1 MALSEPVSVSLVVAD
16 IFDSLGVQYLVG
28 GSVASSLLGLPRTTL
43 DADLVADLTLA
54 QVRPFV
60 VALGDEFYADEDAIR
75 EAVRRR
81 ASFNVIHLATAFK
94 VVVFILRSDPYARM
108 EMSRRMFIRVAD
120 QPPRDLAVATAED
133 TILQKL
139 RRFERGGGVSDRQ
152 WNDVLGLIKTRGAGL
167 DREYLAIWAAD
178 LGIVGLLQA
187 ALAGRPAPKEQT

>member
-1 MALSEPVSVSLVVAD
+1 M
-16 IFDSLGVQYLVG
+16 
-28 GSVASSLLGLPRTTL
+28 
-43 DADLVADLTLA
+43 
-54 QVRPFV
+54 
-60 VALGDEFYADEDAIR
+60 
-75 EAVRRR
+75 RRR
-81 ASFNVIHLATAFK
+81 ASFNVIHFATAFK
-94 VVVFILRSDPYARM
+94 VDVFILRSDPYARM

-139 RRFERGGGVSDRQ
+139 RWFERGGGVSDRQ
-152 WNDVLGLIKTRGAGL
+152 WNDVLGLIKTRSAGL